1 VLLMGEIH
9 LSYLI
14 TIFQAAS
21 ISRRA
26 VTAWEDSSRLGV
38 LSGLPLL
45 SFLVDLFHV
54 TGGRFGS

>member
-1 VLLMGEIH
+1 MGEIH
-9 LSYLI
+9 FSYLI
-14 TIFQAAS
+14 TIFHAAS

-38 LSGLPLL
+38 LWGIPLL